1 MSLNTVPYLDVYNVE
16 TDYQPL
22 SVVSFMYMYI
32 LLYEGSIRAVFIQSV
47 QVFTT
52 RYMYL
57 CSYVNTRILA
67 VLDGEEVCCLSEL
80 GTQ

>member
-22 SVVSFMYMYI
+22 SVVSLI
-32 LLYEGSIRAVFIQSV
+32 HVHVLLYEGSIRAVFIHQCKSLPQGTCV
-47 QVFTT
+47 V
-52 RYMYL
+52 
-57 CSYVNTRILA
+57 YVNTCILA
-67 VLDGEEVCCLSEL
+67 ILDGEEVCCLSEL